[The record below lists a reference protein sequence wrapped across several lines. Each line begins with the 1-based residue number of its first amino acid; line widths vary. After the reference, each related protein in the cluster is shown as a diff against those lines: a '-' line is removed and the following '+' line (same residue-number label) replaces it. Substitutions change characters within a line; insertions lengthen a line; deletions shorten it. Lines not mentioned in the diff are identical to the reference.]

1 MTSPK
6 VFLSYASEDKDSFVR
21 DFAIKLRAKHGVDL
35 WLDDWEIKLGDS
47 LIDEI
52 FEGGLKHADVVIIVL
67 SKASVTKPWVRKEL
81 NVAAYKR
88 IKEEKKLRII
98 PVIIEDCEVPEVLID
113 TAWVKV
119 ENPENCDTE
128 IQRILSA
135 IFDRSDKPALGT
147 PPARFSASLPLISG
161 LNKTDSLVL
170 REIANFQ
177 LDNNAFDIDFEK
189 LSAIP
194 ILADIPEE
202 ELNDSLS
209 ILERNQFILQIKCL
223 NRRYFPSQL
232 TSKGFQTFAET
243 YLPDYSELTLQIVSL
258 LVNEDISMNTELAS
272 RINKSRIF
280 VDFMLSLMS
289 NNGYLKIHE
298 YANGQSRAWD
308 LSPALKRMLQQA

>member
-47 LIDEI
+47 LIDAI
-52 FEGGLKHADVVIIVL
+52 FEGGLKHANVVIIVL
-67 SKASVTKPWVRKEL
+67 SKASVTKPWVREEL
-81 NVAAYKR
+81 NIAAYKR

-98 PVIIEDCEVPEVLID
+98 PVIIEDCEVPEVLKN

-135 IFDRSDKPALGT
+135 IFDISPKPPLGT
-147 PPARFSASLPLISG
+147 PPARFSASPPSISG

-170 REIANFQ
+170 HEIANFQ
-177 LDNNAFDIDFEK
+177 LDNNTPTVNFKK

-194 ILADIPEE
+194 ILADMPEE
-202 ELNDSLS
+202 ELNDSLTM
-209 ILERNQFILQIKCL
+209 LEQHKLVKVKRLINGYPPC
-223 NRRYFPSQL
+223 NL
-232 TSKGFQTFAET
+232 TVEGFELFAET
-243 YLPDYSELTLQIVSL
+243 YIPNYGELTRQLIALMINEKCVSNVNRVFAL
-258 LVNEDISMNTELAS
+258 RIGKPEMLVNFILE
-272 RINKSRIF
+272 
-280 VDFMLSLMS
+280 LMS
-289 NNGYLKIHE
+289 KKEYLILQPCVDGSYHVR
-298 YANGQSRAWD
+298 N
-308 LSPALKRMLQQA
+308 LSPALKRLLQ